1 MMGLDKEKWNDDDFK
16 VLSRGFDIDLSSNEH
31 PDGDSCNHQRS
42 LDSEGIGGQS
52 LAPLPEQG
60 QKSRR
65 RRFVVIVAVV
75 VALVLFAIWGFNKY
89 FAEQDLNMFKTA
101 ELLPLDSVDYSDN
114 VVGLE
119 VLDSIS
125 ENAAPVKIYSKA
137 KEVKIGVVSLLVVT
151 PKGGTPE
158 LVVGD
163 VDESDYIIV
172 AQAADIRA
180 DNKQISGA
188 FVCKGELLSKG
199 RPRTGFCAIIGGR
212 IIIGMADTTPYL
224 EEALDKDG
232 YFFRQFPL
240 VIAGEMIDQSQR
252 PGSRSFRKALVEME
266 NGFSIVMSQSR
277 VSMSEFAEA
286 LKELGAVNAISL
298 GGGLSIS
305 FYKDSEGNHYLF
317 GEKWKNIENVNYI
330 VWR

>member
-1 MMGLDKEKWNDDDFK
+1 MSNLGINDWNDDDFK
-16 VLSRGFDIDLSSNEH
+16 ILSRGFDNDLSSSKH
-31 PDGDSCNHQRS
+31 PDGDSCDNQRTI
-42 LDSEGIGGQS
+42 DSEDNRGQS
-52 LAPLPEQG
+52 LTQLPGQS
-60 QKSRR
+60 QKSKRHM
-65 RRFVVIVAVV
+65 FVVIFAAVI
-75 VALVLFAIWGFNKY
+75 ALVIFALWGFNKY
-89 FAEQDLNMFKTA
+89 FAEQDLNMFMTA

-125 ENAAPVKIYSKA
+125 ENAAPVKIYSNA

-163 VDESDYIIV
+163 IDESDYIIG

-240 VIAGEMIDQSQR
+240 VIAGEIIDQSQR
-252 PGSRSFRKALVEME
+252 PGNRSFRKALVEME
-266 NGFSIVMSQSR
+266 NGFSIVMSQNR

-286 LKELGAVNAISL
+286 LNELGAVNAISL
-298 GGGLSIS
+298 GGGLSIL
-305 FYKDSEGNHYLF
+305 FYKDFEGNHYIF
-317 GEKWKNIENVNYI
+317 GKKWKHLENVNYL